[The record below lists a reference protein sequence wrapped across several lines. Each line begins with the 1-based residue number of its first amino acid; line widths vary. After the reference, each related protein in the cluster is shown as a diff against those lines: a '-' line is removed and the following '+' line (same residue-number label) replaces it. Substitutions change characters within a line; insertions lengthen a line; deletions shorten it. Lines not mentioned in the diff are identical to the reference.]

1 MLDTV
6 IKNYTSEK
14 VKSTEEK
21 LVDQIP
27 DDVLLDG
34 NLTAKKPEKE
44 GLESIAKNL
53 FKFSGGR
60 LTQLEHFR
68 APQRK
73 LMIMILG
80 NHSAGKSSFINWYI
94 GENMQKTGVSIETV
108 EINMVTHGNEIAE
121 LNGQNLMKQFP
132 FMKELQHKGTKTERY
147 PGLLANLSV
156 KVCTSKQRNFEDIVF
171 VDTPGL
177 ADGSLRYKF
186 NVEDAYQWLARHCD
200 MVLVFLDPIGQAL
213 C

>member
-60 LTQLEHFR
+60 LT
-68 APQRK
+68 
-73 LMIMILG
+73 
-80 NHSAGKSSFINWYI
+80 
-94 GENMQKTGVSIETV
+94 
-108 EINMVTHGNEIAE
+108 
-121 LNGQNLMKQFP
+121 
-132 FMKELQHKGTKTERY
+132 
-147 PGLLANLSV
+147 
-156 KVCTSKQRNFEDIVF
+156 
-171 VDTPGL
+171 
-177 ADGSLRYKF
+177 
-186 NVEDAYQWLARHCD
+186 
-200 MVLVFLDPIGQAL
+200 
-213 C
+213 